1 MSITTFANGFGGTSG
16 SAGIW
21 ECGTLTEAL
30 LRLQVGHHIP
40 GLSKLQLIVLA
51 HSLIQ
56 VVWKTCPHM
65 RLSGVGSSFAA
76 NSPSDSLSKHTAQI
90 GAEAIAPGTA
100 GSYTKLGNDDGA
112 TAAEMQH

>member
-1 MSITTFANGFGGTSG
+1 MSTTTFANGFGGTSG

-21 ECGTLTEAL
+21 ECGTLTGAL
-30 LRLQVGHHIP
+30 LCLQVGHRKS

-51 HSLIQ
+51 HCLMQ

-65 RLSGVGSSFAA
+65 RPSGVGSSIAA

-90 GAEAIAPGTA
+90 GAEAIAPGT
-100 GSYTKLGNDDGA
+100 LGNDDGA